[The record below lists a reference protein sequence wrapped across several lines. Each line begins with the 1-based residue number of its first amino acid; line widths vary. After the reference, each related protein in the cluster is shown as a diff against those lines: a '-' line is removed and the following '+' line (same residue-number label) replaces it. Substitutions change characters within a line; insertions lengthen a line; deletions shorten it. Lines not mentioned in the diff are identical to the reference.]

1 MPDHMPSAGGE
12 GPVKRKR
19 VIWALL
25 LAAIVIVSL
34 LQPRPKQPL
43 PYSKV
48 YEPDSSW
55 PLAATVA
62 WRAGPD
68 VIGTAGEN
76 ARPASA
82 FVWLDSGLKVY
93 DRDGGLISDDLDAYV
108 RATAPTMIPAFCIRD
123 AAAAAG
129 LKKYLEK
136 GPLQDCFVVS
146 GPENRDLVRDV
157 ADLPHVRGMLDCTAV
172 EKTDRK
178 TLLSLIADVNTAHGK
193 VILLSHRA
201 ATRENVR
208 LLQSLMATVWV
219 QCPPDIKSLAACCA
233 MGVNGIVTDD
243 YTAAL
248 KVLGLFRDDAPSLLR
263 VPMIIG
269 HRGMPSMYVENTLR
283 SALGAYEAGADAIE
297 NDIQL
302 SADGEIFILHDDS
315 PARLLGITDVDLA
328 EKLTLAELRAHPFLW
343 DDPALGVLKRNAE
356 SAASSRYGTLI
367 GSDEDNVVPTL
378 REYIETFK
386 GTKVIHDT
394 EIKSYDPTIIGVY
407 EQLVDSYDA
416 WDQFFTIT
424 FNTAILDALYTDH
437 PQISVGALFSVWTDP
452 TRAAGKDADAE
463 EVIRLVCAQVDKW
476 NATYNP
482 HLSFDY
488 RAASAG
494 RHRGLTVW
502 PWTYND
508 PEAFA
513 RAYLSGIYGITTNW
527 AWWAGDWVVEI
538 ASADLSA
545 PDVSDIPRPVGR
557 TRTGAEKVLEDAE
570 PVKLEGSPGDDA
582 ALMIWRWK
590 TDLTIDGVSYGSYYL
605 YSDPFTVTFS
615 E

>member
-1 MPDHMPSAGGE
+1 M
-12 GPVKRKR
+12 KRKR
-19 VIWALL
+19 LIWALL

-34 LQPRPKQPL
+34 IQPRPKQPL

-68 VIGTAGEN
+68 VIRTAGEN
-76 ARPASA
+76 ARPAAA

-93 DRDGGLISDDLDAYV
+93 DRDGGLISADLDAYV
-108 RATAPTMIPAFCIRD
+108 RATAPTMIPAFYIRD
-123 AAAAAG
+123 AAAAEG
-129 LKKYLEK
+129 LKKYLDQ
-136 GPLQDCFVVS
+136 GLLQDCFVVS

-157 ADLPHVRGMLDCTAV
+157 ADLTHVRGMLDYTAV
-172 EKTDRK
+172 EDPDRAA
-178 TLLSLIADVNTAHGK
+178 LIKMISDVNSAHGK
-193 VILLSHRA
+193 VVILSHRA

-219 QCPPDIKSLAACCA
+219 QCPPDIRSLTTCCA

-243 YTAAL
+243 YTAAFR
-248 KVLGLFRDDAPSLLR
+248 VLGLFRDDAPSLLR

-269 HRGMPSMYVENTLR
+269 HRGMPSMYVENTLP

-328 EKLTLAELRAHPFLW
+328 EKLTLAELKAHPFLW

-367 GSDEDNVVPTL
+367 GADQENVVPTL
-378 REYIETFK
+378 REYIEVFK

-394 EIKSYDPTIIGVY
+394 EIKSYDPNIIGVY
-407 EQLVDSYDA
+407 EQLVDAYDA

-424 FNTAILDALYTDH
+424 FNTAILDALYADH
-437 PQISVGALFSVWTDP
+437 PQISVGALFSEWTDP
-452 TRAAGKDADAE
+452 ARAAGKDADAE
-463 EVIRLVCAQVDKW
+463 EVLRLVCAQVDKW

-488 RAASAG
+488 RTASAG

-508 PEAFA
+508 PETFA

-538 ASADLSA
+538 TSADLSA
-545 PDVSDIPRPVGR
+545 ADVSDIPRPIGR
-557 TRTGAEKVLEDAE
+557 TRTGAEKLLQDAE
-570 PVKLEGSPGDDA
+570 PIRLEGGPEEGG

-590 TDLTIDGVSYGSYYL
+590 TELTIDGVSFGSCYL
-605 YSDPFTVTFS
+605 YSEPFTVTFIK
-615 E
+615 